1 MKKWVTCILL
11 ASLTLSL
18 VGCGSDE
25 NAVYVQSVE
34 DLSSLGA
41 IAPGDRFA
49 GMVVSE
55 NVTEIKKDSDKAI
68 GELLVKEGDD
78 VTEGQEL
85 FNYDTDELQLALD
98 KQKLELE
105 QLEATIENYKEQIED
120 LEEERENAN
129 SSDQLQY
136 TIQIQALQIDLKEAE
151 LSIKAKQTAV
161 EQSET
166 LLANTA
172 VLSPVNGRIQSINE
186 NSTDNYGN
194 PAAYITI
201 QQAGS
206 YRVKGI
212 LGELQRGQIVEG
224 LRVKLLS
231 RTDADQYWLGTISLV
246 DYENPSQGNEYE
258 MYYGVASDAMTTS
271 SKYPFYIELDSVE
284 GLLLGQ
290 HVYIEM
296 DMGDGET
303 DALKLDASFVCFE
316 EDGSAYVWA
325 EDDSKLEKRPVT
337 LGTLDDMMWTYE
349 ILDGLT
355 TDDYIAFP
363 DELLCHEGAPT
374 THTEPEPEEFNETS
388 DGVMTNTTTGTED
401 VIITDDIMIEDEIM
415 MEEEIMIEDAVTMEE
430 EVE

>member
-1 MKKWVTCILL
+1 MKKWITCILL

-18 VGCGSDE
+18 MGCGSDE
-25 NAVYVQSVE
+25 NAVYVQSVA
-34 DLSSLGA
+34 DLTSWGA

-55 NVTEIKKDSDKAI
+55 NVTEIKKDSDKTV

-120 LEEERENAN
+120 LEEDRENAD

-136 TIQIQALQIDLKEAE
+136 TVQIQTLQVDLKEAE
-151 LSIKAKQTAV
+151 INIKAKKTAV
-161 EQSET
+161 EQSEA
-166 LLANTA
+166 LLENTS
-172 VLSPVNGRIQSINE
+172 VLSPVSGRIQSISE
-186 NSTDNYGN
+186 NGTDNYGN
-194 PAAYITI
+194 PLPYITI

-224 LRVKLLS
+224 LRVKILS
-231 RTDADQYWLGTISLV
+231 RTDADQYWQGTVSLV
-246 DYENPSQGNEYE
+246 DYENPTQGNEYE
-258 MYYGVASDAMTTS
+258 MYYGVSSDEMTAS
-271 SKYPFYIELDSVE
+271 SKYPFYIELDSVD

-296 DMGDGET
+296 DMGDDAT
-303 DALKLDASFVCFE
+303 DALKLDASFICFE

-325 EDDSKLEKRPVT
+325 EDGSKLEKRSVT
-337 LGTLDDMMWTYE
+337 VGAFDDMMWAYE
-349 ILDGLT
+349 VIDGLT

-363 DELLCHEGAPT
+363 DELLCHEGVPT
-374 THTEPEPEEFNETS
+374 THTEPEPEELDETS
-388 DGVMTNTTTGTED
+388 DSVIMNTTTGTEE
-401 VIITDDIMIEDEIM
+401 IILTDDVMI
-415 MEEEIMIEDAVTMEE
+415 EEEIMIEDAITMEE

>member
-1 MKKWVTCILL
+1 MKKWITCILL

-18 VGCGSDE
+18 MGCGSDE
-25 NAVYVQSVE
+25 NAVYVQSVA
-34 DLSSLGA
+34 DLTSWGA

-55 NVTEIKKDSDKAI
+55 NVTEIKKDSDKTV

-120 LEEERENAN
+120 LEEDRENAD

-136 TIQIQALQIDLKEAE
+136 TVQIQTLQVDLKEAE
-151 LSIKAKQTAV
+151 INIKAKQTAV
-161 EQSET
+161 EQSEA
-166 LLANTA
+166 LLENTS
-172 VLSPVNGRIQSINE
+172 VVSPVNGRIQSISE
-186 NSTDNYGN
+186 NGTDNYGN
-194 PAAYITI
+194 PLPYITI

-224 LRVKLLS
+224 LRVKILS
-231 RTDADQYWLGTISLV
+231 RTDADQYWQGTVSLV
-246 DYENPSQGNEYE
+246 DYENPTQGNEYE
-258 MYYGVASDAMTTS
+258 MYYGVSSDEMTAS
-271 SKYPFYIELDSVE
+271 SKYPFYIELDSVD

-296 DMGDGET
+296 DMGDDAT
-303 DALKLDASFVCFE
+303 DALKLDASFICFE

-325 EDDSKLEKRPVT
+325 ENGNKLEKRSVT
-337 LGTLDDMMWTYE
+337 VGTFDDMMWAYE

-363 DELLCHEGAPT
+363 DELLCHEGVPT
-374 THTEPEPEEFNETS
+374 THTEPELEELDETS
-388 DGVMTNTTTGTED
+388 DGVIMNTTTGTEE
-401 VIITDDIMIEDEIM
+401 IILTDDVMI
-415 MEEEIMIEDAVTMEE
+415 EEEIMIEDAITMEE

>member
-1 MKKWVTCILL
+1 MKKWLTLLLL
-11 ASLTLSL
+11 ASLALSL
-18 VGCGSDE
+18 VGCSSDE
-25 NAVYVQSVE
+25 NAVYVQSVA
-34 DLSSLGA
+34 DLSGMGS

-55 NVTEIKKDSDKAI
+55 NVTEIKKDSDKTV

-85 FNYDTDELQLALD
+85 FNYDTDDLQLTLD

-120 LEEERENAN
+120 LEEEREYAS

-136 TIQIQALQIDLKEAE
+136 TVQIQTLQVDLKEAE
-151 LSIKAKQTAV
+151 LNIKAKQTAV
-161 EQSET
+161 EQSEA
-166 LLANTA
+166 LLENTS

-186 NSTDNYGN
+186 NGTDNYGN
-194 PAAYITI
+194 PVPYITI

-206 YRVKGI
+206 YRIKGV

-224 LRVKLLS
+224 LRVKILS
-231 RTDADQYWLGTISLV
+231 RTDADQYWLGTVSLV
-246 DYENPSQGNEYE
+246 DYENPSQGNEYD
-258 MYYGVASDAMTTS
+258 MYYGMASDELTSS
-271 SKYPFYIELDSVE
+271 SKYPFYIELDDVN

-296 DMGDGET
+296 DMGDS
-303 DALKLDASFVCFE
+303 DSSALKLDISFICYN

-325 EDDSKLEKRPVT
+325 ENDGELEKRSVT
-337 LGTLDDMMWTYE
+337 LGTYDEMMWTYE

-355 TDDYIAFP
+355 TEDYIAFP
-363 DELLCHEGAPT
+363 DELLCQPGAST
-374 THTEPEPEEFNETS
+374 THTEPVPEELDETS
-388 DGVMTNTTTGTED
+388 DGVTMNTTTTDEM
-401 VIITDDIMIEDEIM
+401 IITDENIMIEET
-415 MEEEIMIEDAVTMEE
+415 IET
-430 EVE
+430 EVEVE

>member
-1 MKKWVTCILL
+1 MKKWITCILL

-18 VGCGSDE
+18 MGCGNDE
-25 NAVYVQSVE
+25 NAVYVQSVA
-34 DLSSLGA
+34 DLTSWGA

-55 NVTEIKKDSDKAI
+55 NVTEIKKDSDKTV

-120 LEEERENAN
+120 LEEDRENAD

-136 TIQIQALQIDLKEAE
+136 TVQIQTLQVDLKEAE
-151 LSIKAKQTAV
+151 INIKAKQTAV
-161 EQSET
+161 EQSEA
-166 LLANTA
+166 LLENTS
-172 VLSPVNGRIQSINE
+172 VVSPVNGRIQSISE
-186 NSTDNYGN
+186 NGTDNYGN
-194 PAAYITI
+194 PLPYITI

-212 LGELQRGQIVEG
+212 LGELQRGQLVEG
-224 LRVKLLS
+224 LRVKILS
-231 RTDADQYWLGTISLV
+231 RTDADQYWQGTVSLV
-246 DYENPSQGNEYE
+246 DYENPTQGNEYE
-258 MYYGVASDAMTTS
+258 MYYGVSSDEMTAS
-271 SKYPFYIELDSVE
+271 SKYPFYIELDSVD

-296 DMGDGET
+296 DMGDDAT
-303 DALKLDASFVCFE
+303 DALKLDASFICFE

-325 EDDSKLEKRPVT
+325 ENGNKLEKRSVT
-337 LGTLDDMMWTYE
+337 VGTFDDMMWAYE

-374 THTEPEPEEFNETS
+374 THTEPEPEELDETS
-388 DGVMTNTTTGTED
+388 DSVIVNTTTGTEEIILPDD
-401 VIITDDIMIEDEIM
+401 VMI
-415 MEEEIMIEDAVTMEE
+415 EEEIMIEDAITMEE

>member
-1 MKKWVTCILL
+1 MKKWITCILL

-18 VGCGSDE
+18 MGCGSDD
-25 NAVYVQSVE
+25 NAVYVQSVA
-34 DLSSLGA
+34 DLTSWGA

-55 NVTEIKKDSDKAI
+55 NVTEIKKDSDKTV

-120 LEEERENAN
+120 LEEDRENAD

-136 TIQIQALQIDLKEAE
+136 TIQIQTLQIDLKEAE
-151 LSIKAKQTAV
+151 LSIKAKKTAV
-161 EQSET
+161 EQSEA
-166 LLANTA
+166 LLENTS
-172 VLSPVNGRIQSINE
+172 VLSPVSGRIQSISE
-186 NSTDNYGN
+186 NGTDNYGN
-194 PAAYITI
+194 PLPYITI

-224 LRVKLLS
+224 LRVKILS
-231 RTDADQYWLGTISLV
+231 RTDADQYWQGTVSLV
-246 DYENPSQGNEYE
+246 DYENPTQGNEYE
-258 MYYGVASDAMTTS
+258 MYYGVSSDEMTTS
-271 SKYPFYIELDSVE
+271 SKYPFYIELDSVD

-296 DMGDGET
+296 DMGDDAT
-303 DALKLDASFVCFE
+303 DTLKLDASFICFE

-325 EDDSKLEKRPVT
+325 ENGNKLEKRSVT
-337 LGTLDDMMWTYE
+337 VGTFDDMMWAYE

-363 DELLCHEGAPT
+363 DELLCHEGAST
-374 THTEPEPEEFNETS
+374 THTEPEPEELDETS
-388 DGVMTNTTTGTED
+388 DGVIMNTTTGTEE
-401 VIITDDIMIEDEIM
+401 IILTDDVMI
-415 MEEEIMIEDAVTMEE
+415 EEEIMIEDAITMEE

>member
-1 MKKWVTCILL
+1 MKKWMTCILL
-11 ASLTLSL
+11 VSLALSL
-18 VGCGSDE
+18 MGCGSDE
-25 NAVYVQSVE
+25 NAVYVQSVA
-34 DLSSLGA
+34 DLTNWGA

-55 NVTEIKKDSDKAI
+55 NVTEIKKDSDKTI

-85 FNYDTDELQLALD
+85 FNYDTDDLQLTLD

-120 LEEERENAN
+120 LEKDRKNAD

-136 TIQIQALQIDLKEAE
+136 TIQIQTLQIDLKEAE
-151 LSIKAKQTAV
+151 LNIKAKQTAV
-161 EQSET
+161 EQSKA
-166 LLANTA
+166 LLENTS
-172 VLSPVNGRIQSINE
+172 VVSPVNGRIQSINE
-186 NSTDNYGN
+186 NGTDNYGN
-194 PAAYITI
+194 PTAYITI

-231 RTDADQYWLGTISLV
+231 RTDADQYWLGTVSLV

-271 SKYPFYIELDSVE
+271 SKYPFYIELDSTD

-290 HVYIEM
+290 HVYIEL
-296 DMGDGET
+296 DMGDDET
-303 DALKLDASFVCFE
+303 DNLKLDASFVCFD

-325 EDDSKLEKRPVT
+325 EDGSKLEKRPVT

-349 ILDGLT
+349 IIEGLT
-355 TDDYIAFP
+355 EDDYIAFP

-374 THTEPEPEEFNETS
+374 THTEPAPEEIEETS
-388 DGVMTNTTTGTED
+388 DGAMMNTTTND
-401 VIITDDIMIEDEIM
+401 MIITDDIMIDDAIIEEDVMI
-415 MEEEIMIEDAVTMEE
+415 EEEIIMED

>member
-1 MKKWVTCILL
+1 MKKWITCILL

-18 VGCGSDE
+18 MGCGSDE
-25 NAVYVQSVE
+25 NAVYVQSVA
-34 DLSSLGA
+34 DLTSWGA

-55 NVTEIKKDSDKAI
+55 NVTEIKKDSDKTV

-120 LEEERENAN
+120 LEEDRENAD

-136 TIQIQALQIDLKEAE
+136 TVQIQTLQVDLKEAE
-151 LSIKAKQTAV
+151 INIKAKQTAV
-161 EQSET
+161 EQSEA
-166 LLANTA
+166 LLENTS
-172 VLSPVNGRIQSINE
+172 VVSPVNGRIQSISE
-186 NSTDNYGN
+186 NGTDNYGN
-194 PAAYITI
+194 PLPYITI

-212 LGELQRGQIVEG
+212 LGELQRGQLVEG
-224 LRVKLLS
+224 LRVKILS
-231 RTDADQYWLGTISLV
+231 RTDADQYWQGTVSLV
-246 DYENPSQGNEYE
+246 DYENPTQGNEYE
-258 MYYGVASDAMTTS
+258 MYYGVSSDEMTAS
-271 SKYPFYIELDSVE
+271 SKYPFYIELDSVD

-296 DMGDGET
+296 DMGDDAT
-303 DALKLDASFVCFE
+303 DALKLDASFICFE

-325 EDDSKLEKRPVT
+325 EDGSKLEKRSVT
-337 LGTLDDMMWTYE
+337 VGAFDDMMWAYE
-349 ILDGLT
+349 VIDGLT

-363 DELLCHEGAPT
+363 DELLCHEGVPT
-374 THTEPEPEEFNETS
+374 THTEPEPEELDETS
-388 DGVMTNTTTGTED
+388 DGVIMNTTTDTEE
-401 VIITDDIMIEDEIM
+401 IILTDDVMIEK
-415 MEEEIMIEDAVTMEE
+415 EIMIEDAITMEE

>member
-1 MKKWVTCILL
+1 MKKWMTCILL
-11 ASLTLSL
+11 VSLTLSL
-18 VGCGSDE
+18 MGCGSDE
-25 NAVYVQSVE
+25 NAVYVQSVA
-34 DLSSLGA
+34 DLTNWGA

-55 NVTEIKKDSDKAI
+55 NVTEIKKDSDKSI

-120 LEEERENAN
+120 LEEDRENAD

-136 TIQIQALQIDLKEAE
+136 TIQIQTLQIDLKEAE
-151 LSIKAKQTAV
+151 LNIKAKQTAV
-161 EQSET
+161 EQSEA
-166 LLANTA
+166 LLENTS
-172 VLSPVNGRIQSINE
+172 VVSPVNGRIQSISE
-186 NSTDNYGN
+186 NGTDNYGN
-194 PAAYITI
+194 PTAYITI

-271 SKYPFYIELDSVE
+271 SKYPFYIELDSVD

-290 HVYIEM
+290 HVYIEL
-296 DMGDGET
+296 DMGDAET
-303 DALKLDASFVCFE
+303 NALKLDASFVCFD

-325 EDDSKLEKRPVT
+325 EDGGKLEKRPVT

-349 ILDGLT
+349 IVEGLT
-355 TDDYIAFP
+355 EDDYVAFP

-374 THTEPEPEEFNETS
+374 THTEPEPEEFDETS
-388 DGVMTNTTTGTED
+388 DGVIMNTTTEENI
-401 VIITDDIMIEDEIM
+401 IITDDIMIDEEIM
-415 MEEEIMIEDAVTMEE
+415 MEEEIMIEDAITMEE

>member
-1 MKKWVTCILL
+1 MKKWITCILL

-18 VGCGSDE
+18 MGCGSDE
-25 NAVYVQSVE
+25 NAVYVQSVA
-34 DLSSLGA
+34 DLTSWGA

-55 NVTEIKKDSDKAI
+55 NVTEIKKDSDKTV

-120 LEEERENAN
+120 LEEDRENAD

-136 TIQIQALQIDLKEAE
+136 TVQIQTLQVDLKEAE
-151 LSIKAKQTAV
+151 INIKAKQTAV
-161 EQSET
+161 EQSEA
-166 LLANTA
+166 LLENTS
-172 VLSPVNGRIQSINE
+172 VVSPVNGRIQSISE
-186 NSTDNYGN
+186 NGTDNYGN
-194 PAAYITI
+194 PLPYITI

-212 LGELQRGQIVEG
+212 LGELQRGQLVEG
-224 LRVKLLS
+224 LRVKILS
-231 RTDADQYWLGTISLV
+231 RTDADQYWQGTVSLV
-246 DYENPSQGNEYE
+246 DYENPTQGNEYE
-258 MYYGVASDAMTTS
+258 MYYGVSSDEMTAS
-271 SKYPFYIELDSVE
+271 SKYPFYIELDSVD

-296 DMGDGET
+296 DMGDDAT
-303 DALKLDASFVCFE
+303 DALKLDASFICFE
-316 EDGSAYVWA
+316 DDGSAYVWA
-325 EDDSKLEKRPVT
+325 EDGSKLEKRSVT
-337 LGTLDDMMWTYE
+337 VGAFDDMMWAYE
-349 ILDGLT
+349 VIDGLT

-363 DELLCHEGAPT
+363 DELLCHEGVPT
-374 THTEPEPEEFNETS
+374 THTEPEPEELDETS
-388 DGVMTNTTTGTED
+388 DGVIMNTTTDTEE
-401 VIITDDIMIEDEIM
+401 IILTDDVMIEK
-415 MEEEIMIEDAVTMEE
+415 EIMIEDAITMEE

>member
-1 MKKWVTCILL
+1 MRKWIICILL
-11 ASLTLSL
+11 ASLALSL
-18 VGCGSDE
+18 MGCGSDE
-25 NAVYVQSVE
+25 NAVYVQSVA
-34 DLSSLGA
+34 DLTNFGA

-49 GMVVSE
+49 GIVVSE
-55 NVTEIKKDSDKAI
+55 NVAEIKKDAEKTV

-85 FNYDTDELQLALD
+85 FNYDTDDLQLTLD

-120 LEEERENAN
+120 LEEEREYAD

-136 TIQIQALQIDLKEAE
+136 TVQIQTLQIDLKEAE
-151 LSIKAKQTAV
+151 LGIKAKQTAV
-161 EQSET
+161 EQSEA
-166 LLANTA
+166 LLENTS
-172 VLSPVNGRIQSINE
+172 VVSPVTGRIQAINE
-186 NSTDNYGN
+186 NGTDNYGN
-194 PAAYITI
+194 PTAYITI

-224 LRVKLLS
+224 LRVKILS
-231 RTDADQYWLGTISLV
+231 RTDEDLYWLGTVSLV

-258 MYYGVASDAMTTS
+258 MYYGVSSDEMTAS
-271 SKYPFYIELDSVE
+271 SKYPFYIELDTVD

-296 DMGDGET
+296 DMGDSEITG
-303 DALKLDASFVCFE
+303 LKLDASFVCFD

-325 EDDSKLEKRPVT
+325 EHDDELEKRPVT
-337 LGTLDDMMWTYE
+337 LGTFDDMMWAYE
-349 ILDGLT
+349 IIDGLT
-355 TDDYIAFP
+355 ENDYIAFP
-363 DELLCHEGAPT
+363 DELLCQEGAPT
-374 THTEPEPEEFNETS
+374 THTEPSPEENEENS
-388 DGVMTNTTTGTED
+388 DGMEMGT
-401 VIITDDIMIEDEIM
+401 IITDDVIMEDDLLIEEDIMID
-415 MEEEIMIEDAVTMEE
+415 DAIIMEE

>member
-1 MKKWVTCILL
+1 MKKWITCILL

-18 VGCGSDE
+18 MGCGSDE
-25 NAVYVQSVE
+25 NAVYVQSVA
-34 DLSSLGA
+34 DLTSWGA

-55 NVTEIKKDSDKAI
+55 NVTEIKKDSDKTV

-120 LEEERENAN
+120 LEEDRENAD

-136 TIQIQALQIDLKEAE
+136 TIQIQTLQIDLKEAE
-151 LSIKAKQTAV
+151 LSIKAKKTAV
-161 EQSET
+161 EQSEA
-166 LLANTA
+166 LLENTS
-172 VLSPVNGRIQSINE
+172 VLSPVSGRIQSINE
-186 NSTDNYGN
+186 NGTDNYGN
-194 PAAYITI
+194 PLPYITI

-224 LRVKLLS
+224 LRVKILS
-231 RTDADQYWLGTISLV
+231 RTDADQYWQGTVSLV
-246 DYENPSQGNEYE
+246 DYENPTQGNEYE
-258 MYYGVASDAMTTS
+258 MYYGVSSDEMTAS
-271 SKYPFYIELDSVE
+271 SKYPFYIELDSVD

-296 DMGDGET
+296 DMGDDAT
-303 DALKLDASFVCFE
+303 DALKLDASFICFE

-325 EDDSKLEKRPVT
+325 ENGNKLEKRSVT
-337 LGTLDDMMWTYE
+337 VGTFDDMMWAYE

-363 DELLCHEGAPT
+363 DELLCHEGVPT
-374 THTEPEPEEFNETS
+374 THTEPEPEELDETS
-388 DGVMTNTTTGTED
+388 DGVIMNTTTGTEE
-401 VIITDDIMIEDEIM
+401 IILTDDVMI
-415 MEEEIMIEDAVTMEE
+415 EEEIMIEDAITMEE